1 MECNNVH
8 LKLQLIIA
16 SAVTLLGI
24 GLFIAGF
31 IVPPLGIIDSSV
43 LVAGG
48 EAFTFVGD
56 LVGVDY
62 TYRFKSKFMQY
73 GRWIKKVSN

>member
-1 MECNNVH
+1 MECNNAH
-8 LKLQLIIA
+8 LKVQLIIA
-16 SAVTLLGI
+16 SIVTLLGV

-48 EAFTFVGD
+48 EAFTFVGA
-56 LVGVDY
+56 LIGVDY
-62 TYRFKSKFMQY
+62 TYRFKAKFMKY
-73 GRWIKKVSN
+73 EN

>member
-1 MECNNVH
+1 MTPEFAH
-8 LKLQLIIA
+8 LKAQLIIA
-16 SAVTLLGI
+16 SIVTALGV

-31 IVPPLGIIDSSV
+31 IVPPLGIIDNSV

-48 EAFTFVGD
+48 EAFTFVGA

-62 TYRFKSKFMQY
+62 TYRFKSQVLHH
-73 GRWIKKVSN
+73 GNH

>member
-16 SAVTLLGI
+16 SPVTVLGI

-48 EAFTFVGD
+48 EAFTFFGA
-56 LVGVDY
+56 LVGVYY
-62 TYRFKSKFMQY
+62 TYRFKAKFMQY
-73 GRWIKKVSN
+73 GNN

>member
-48 EAFTFVGD
+48 EAFTFVGA
-56 LVGVDY
+56 LVRVDY

-73 GRWIKKVSN
+73 ER

>member
-48 EAFTFVGD
+48 EAFTFVGA

-73 GRWIKKVSN
+73 GNN

>member
-1 MECNNVH
+1 MT
-8 LKLQLIIA
+8 A
-16 SAVTLLGI
+16 LGI

-31 IVPPLGIIDSSV
+31 IAPPLGIIDSSI

-48 EAFTFVGD
+48 EAFTFVGA

-62 TYRFKSKFMQY
+62 TYR
-73 GRWIKKVSN
+73 IKTLFVRNEN

>member
-1 MECNNVH
+1 MTPKFAH
-8 LKLQLIIA
+8 LKAQLTIA
-16 SAVTLLGI
+16 TVVTILGV

-48 EAFTFVGD
+48 EAFTFVGA
-56 LVGVDY
+56 LLGVDY
-62 TYRFKSKFMQY
+62 TYRFKSQVLLY
-73 GRWIKKVSN
+73 GGK

>member
-48 EAFTFVGD
+48 EAFTFVGA

-62 TYRFKSKFMQY
+62 TYRFKYKFMQY
-73 GRWIKKVSN
+73 ER

>member
-1 MECNNVH
+1 MECENAH
-8 LKLQLIIA
+8 LKAQLIIA
-16 SAVTLLGI
+16 SVVTLLGV

-48 EAFTFVGD
+48 EAFTFVGA

-62 TYRFKSKFMQY
+62 TYRFKSKVMKY
-73 GRWIKKVSN
+73 ENR